1 MFRRSTPAAAGATDA
16 SNAPISLDQ
25 PHDTCFRCGRPTP
38 VGVSLC
44 ERDNPG
50 RIKSPSSTQVH
61 GTILIGVLGGF
72 VGLLVLLRLVSSGV
86 GPFSATVTG
95 VATHADGGIEVALLV
110 TNNGTRAS
118 GASCRISPG
127 GAPDY
132 HDFVFFTDQI
142 PPGESRQFSQTL
154 PPPDT
159 GHALLASSVA
169 VRCT

>member
-1 MFRRSTPAAAGATDA
+1 MLPRSTPGSAGATGT
-16 SNAPISLDQ
+16 SNAPISLDE

-61 GTILIGVLGGF
+61 GTILIGVVGGF
-72 VGLLVLLRLVSSGV
+72 VALLIVLRLASLGV

-142 PPGESRQFSQTL
+142 PPGQSRQFSQVL
-154 PPPDT
+154 PPPES
-159 GHALLASSVA
+159 GKPLLPSAVA
-169 VRCT
+169 ARCT